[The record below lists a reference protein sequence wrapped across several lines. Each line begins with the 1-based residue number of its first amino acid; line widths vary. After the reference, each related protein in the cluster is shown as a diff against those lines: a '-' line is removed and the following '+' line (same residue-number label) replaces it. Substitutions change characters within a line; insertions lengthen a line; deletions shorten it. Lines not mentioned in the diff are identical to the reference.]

1 MRRLMGLA
9 VMAAVAMS
17 VGSAGAAGDP
27 AQGRASAQRW
37 CSSCHAVGAPGS
49 GGDTA
54 PPFSAVA
61 RIRSDEYL
69 RGFLTRPHP
78 PMPPLELSRQDID
91 DIVAHIA
98 TLRQ

>member
-1 MRRLMGLA
+1 MRGLFGLGM
-9 VMAAVAMS
+9 MAALAASANVA
-17 VGSAGAAGDP
+17 VAAGDP
-27 AQGRASAQRW
+27 AQGRAAAQRW
-37 CSSCHAVGAPGS
+37 CSSCHAVGAAG

-54 PPFSAVA
+54 PPFAAIA

-91 DIVAHIA
+91 DIVAYFA
-98 TLRQ
+98 TVRQ